1 MRLIPFML
9 VWAVLQVPSRGA
21 TVQFVQDA
29 VNDVDG
35 SPVGAV
41 SSLSFVESGVG
52 YETVAAPVE
61 YGGLRLT
68 HWSDSSSPSVSYRDP
83 WGRSLNPATM
93 VLDRNTTATAHYLP
107 SGRDVDNDGV
117 PDWYEIEYYGTLAN
131 DASSDS
137 DGDGLSL
144 LAELSGGT
152 SPLFGDSSDA
162 GGVSGADSGM
172 VTVNLAGYATY
183 VIASNP
189 AGVVDQSAVAA
200 PGTVVTTPDLA
211 GNVQFGYWTIDGV
224 RQADAWGVA
233 YPVVSF
239 TMGTEDVAAV
249 AQLFAGDSDGD
260 GIPDAYEQYHYGSLA
275 NDAASDSD
283 GDGLSL
289 ITELSG
295 GTSPLFGDRS
305 DRGGVSWA
313 DSGMVT
319 VNLAGYATYAFTSN
333 PAGAVDQSAVAAPG
347 TVVTTP
353 DLSGNV
359 QFGYWTIDGV
369 RQADVWGVAYPVVSF
384 TMDGKDRSGVAYLFA
399 GDGDGDGIPD
409 AFEQYYYG
417 TTGNGASS
425 DSDGDGLSLMAEL
438 SGGTSPLF
446 GDRSDP
452 GGVSWA
458 QSGFVIVDAN
468 DSPTAVPLSLTRLSG
483 TPMRISMAS
492 IVSAG
497 ASDPDGHALT
507 VSSVG
512 PSQQGANVRIS
523 GSSILYSPVNDQDDS
538 FPYTVRDPGGLT
550 ATSTVNV
557 RVVGLAGKIGSFTLN
572 ASGQPVMQFAGI
584 PGYRYAI
591 ERSPDLT
598 NWETIH
604 SLTAPSA
611 GLFQFTD
618 PAAPGGSMYYRLRY
632 VP

>member
-162 GGVSGADSGM
+162 GGVSWADAGM

-224 RQADAWGVA
+224 RQADAWGAA
-233 YPVVSF
+233 YPVVNF
-239 TMGTEDVAAV
+239 TMGTENVAAV
-249 AQLFAGDSDGD
+249 AQLFAGDRDGD
-260 GIPDAYEQYHYGSLA
+260 GIPDAYE
-275 NDAASDSD
+275 
-283 GDGLSL
+283 
-289 ITELSG
+289 
-295 GTSPLFGDRS
+295 
-305 DRGGVSWA
+305 
-313 DSGMVT
+313 
-319 VNLAGYATYAFTSN
+319 
-333 PAGAVDQSAVAAPG
+333 
-347 TVVTTP
+347 
-353 DLSGNV
+353 
-359 QFGYWTIDGV
+359 
-369 RQADVWGVAYPVVSF
+369 
-384 TMDGKDRSGVAYLFA
+384 
-399 GDGDGDGIPD
+399 
-409 AFEQYYYG
+409 
-417 TTGNGASS
+417 
-425 DSDGDGLSLMAEL
+425 
-438 SGGTSPLF
+438 
-446 GDRSDP
+446 
-452 GGVSWA
+452 
-458 QSGFVIVDAN
+458 
-468 DSPTAVPLSLTRLSG
+468 
-483 TPMRISMAS
+483 
-492 IVSAG
+492 
-497 ASDPDGHALT
+497 
-507 VSSVG
+507 
-512 PSQQGANVRIS
+512 
-523 GSSILYSPVNDQDDS
+523 
-538 FPYTVRDPGGLT
+538 
-550 ATSTVNV
+550 
-557 RVVGLAGKIGSFTLN
+557 
-572 ASGQPVMQFAGI
+572 
-584 PGYRYAI
+584 
-591 ERSPDLT
+591 
-598 NWETIH
+598 
-604 SLTAPSA
+604 
-611 GLFQFTD
+611 
-618 PAAPGGSMYYRLRY
+618 
-632 VP
+632 

>member
-1 MRLIPFML
+1 MRLIHFML

-107 SGRDVDNDGV
+107 SGRDVDSDGV
-117 PDWYEIEYYGTLAN
+117 PDWYEIEYYGSLAN
-131 DASSDS
+131 GAGSDS

-144 LAELSGGT
+144 MAEFSGGT
-152 SPLFGDSSDA
+152 SPLFCDGSDA
-162 GGVSGADSGM
+162 GGVSWADSGM

-224 RQADAWGVA
+224 RQADAWGAA

-239 TMGTEDVAAV
+239 TMGTANVAAV
-249 AQLFAGDSDGD
+249 AQLFVGDSDGD

-275 NDAASDSD
+275 NDAA
-283 GDGLSL
+283 
-289 ITELSG
+289 T
-295 GTSPLFGDRS
+295 
-305 DRGGVSWA
+305 
-313 DSGMVT
+313 
-319 VNLAGYATYAFTSN
+319 
-333 PAGAVDQSAVAAPG
+333 
-347 TVVTTP
+347 
-353 DLSGNV
+353 
-359 QFGYWTIDGV
+359 
-369 RQADVWGVAYPVVSF
+369 
-384 TMDGKDRSGVAYLFA
+384 
-399 GDGDGDGIPD
+399 
-409 AFEQYYYG
+409 
-417 TTGNGASS
+417 
-425 DSDGDGLSLMAEL
+425 DSDGDGLSLMAEF

-468 DSPTAVPLSLTRLSG
+468 DAPTAVPLSLTRLSG

-523 GSSILYSPVNDQDDS
+523 GNSILYSPVNDQDDS

-584 PGYRYAI
+584 PGYQYAI